1 MNSVYQSE
9 SCDVMISSVHMIIS
23 TRSLRLLCVPSLD
36 EIHIYI
42 TKDRGTI
49 FLAHSLSS
57 LDDHSDQEK
66 FFDKQLWWIDS
77 VSRNQIASDTCVS
90 LAAQKWIFYCRAPFF
105 SLFFFGG
112 ITNDLSTTRNRSI
125 IWRHCLCI
133 GNGSGNI
140 ARNTGT
146 GWCTF
151 MSFSWPRAL
160 PA

>member
-1 MNSVYQSE
+1 MWW
-9 SCDVMISSVHMIIS
+9 
-23 TRSLRLLCVPSLD
+23 
-36 EIHIYI
+36 
-42 TKDRGTI
+42 
-49 FLAHSLSS
+49 SLSLLRS
-57 LDDHSDQEK
+57 YDNINAITSSFVRAKPWRNPYLYNKRPGDYFSGSFPKQSWWSEWSRK
-66 FFDKQLWWIDS
+66 FFDKQQWWIDS

-90 LAAQKWIFYCRAPFF
+90 LAAQKWIFYCRTGP
-105 SLFFFGG
+105 LFLPFFGG

-151 MSFSWPRAL
+151 MSFSWPPCRRKIL
-160 PA
+160 